1 MQTVIFYIPS
11 SWASLPVLC
20 FHSGDNHGRR
30 AYGFMWLF
38 FCLTRIAPS
47 GNFFICGTNAH
58 SRMNWLDFQKKTC
71 SLRKNVYGHD
81 SGIHTQMTKFIG

>member
-1 MQTVIFYIPS
+1 MQTVIFLYSKQLGLI
-11 SWASLPVLC
+11 LC
-20 FHSGDNHGRR
+20 FHSGDNHGRS
-30 AYGFMWLF
+30 AYGFMWF
-38 FCLTRIAPS
+38 FCLTRIVPS